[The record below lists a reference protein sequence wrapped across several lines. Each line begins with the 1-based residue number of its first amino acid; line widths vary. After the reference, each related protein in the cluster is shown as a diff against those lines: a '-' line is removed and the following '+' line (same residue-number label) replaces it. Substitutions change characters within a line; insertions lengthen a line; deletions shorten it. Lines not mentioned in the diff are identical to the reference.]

1 MIEKKK
7 RFPIFFFVCFVL
19 ACVVCE
25 LPRTGVNIPRLLMIV
40 EYLVF
45 EETSVDLKA
54 IPVCVCVSVCVTCT
68 AGALDGTLFP
78 PVFLSFVETDERAML
93 VLFFF
98 FFFFSLV
105 HISLSLSFFLL
116 SSTFSR

>member
-7 RFPIFFFVCFVL
+7 KIPDFFFVCFVL

-54 IPVCVCVSVCVTCT
+54 IPVCVCECVCNVYS
-68 AGALDGTLFP
+68 GGSGRN
-78 PVFLSFVETDERAML
+78 V
-93 VLFFF
+93 
-98 FFFFSLV
+98 
-105 HISLSLSFFLL
+105 ISSRLSFF
-116 SSTFSR
+116 R